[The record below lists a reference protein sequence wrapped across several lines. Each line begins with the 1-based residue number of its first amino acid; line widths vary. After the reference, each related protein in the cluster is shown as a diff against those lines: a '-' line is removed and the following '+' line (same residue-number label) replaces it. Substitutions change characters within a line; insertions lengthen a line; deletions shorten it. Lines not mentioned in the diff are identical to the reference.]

1 MTKKLIIF
9 IILISLLI
17 AGGIFWWWQSGKK
30 EGEIPTG
37 LPEGIEYATP
47 ETGVIEG
54 VVKPAPFSL
63 EDVVVDPETGL
74 KIVKDEI
81 VIIFKEGVSEE
92 ERNEIIASI
101 DGVVVGYGLSGQEV
115 DVKIKNSPSIE
126 DLKRIVKGLK
136 QNPKVEIADLSPV
149 GTIYPQRI
157 PNLGKDP
164 QWKDSWN
171 EKNPSGKNWGLE
183 AISTPSAWDHNDL
196 IQKVKIGIVDI
207 GFKINH
213 EDLKIPE
220 GISQIS
226 YLNLKKL
233 IRDID
238 EINSRE
244 KRKECK
250 LSQEGAINHGTHI
263 AGIVGAL
270 SNNEVG
276 ITGILWERDLSIYEI
291 DLKQYNLLKGVEW
304 LLNRGVKIINL
315 SFGFNSKCTPEEKIE
330 DGQEY
335 YNVKLKELRK
345 RFPDLLIIQAAGN
358 SDTEATKE
366 ILFNPELKKPKYEE
380 LEKVVITVGA
390 IELNPGKMKSFFTGD
405 WDKTFLAK
413 GNGQYLL
420 ADFSNY
426 GRLIDVVAPGVD
438 IYSTLRDESI
448 LNNLLCFDFFNR
460 HYGCM
465 QGTSMAAPFVTG
477 VAGLVWGANP
487 DLTAEQV
494 KEIIINSADRPI
506 TYKDKE
512 YKILNAKTSVELVLS
527 EGRKIAEE
535 GEEKKEERTEEKPDL
550 LKETGPAAL
559 VPKPPEEE
567 KPKEEQKETP
577 EIITSIPSGKI
588 AFVSDRD
595 GNKEIYMLKA
605 NSTKAINLTNNS
617 ADDWDPVWSPD
628 GSELAFVSD
637 RDGANKIYIMDSN
650 GSNVRGLTEGE
661 DPYWFPDG
669 SRIIFTY
676 LLEGEKFMCGSS
688 IYPRYGLFIIN
699 TNGKQKKEQLSLA
712 PSTFEKDDMLKKY
725 NLKDPII
732 SPDGEKIA
740 FSAGNW
746 NCGWQHSIYVI
757 NLKGEFLNKYS
768 TIPWKYPGDLFNPSW
783 SPDGV
788 KLIFNSYNG
797 YHGGYCS
804 RGAFFNDE
812 IEFKWGKC
820 NSELTG
826 KWELDQRYDI
836 WEVSE
841 ISQDRN
847 KLLKGDYPVWSPS
860 GKKIA
865 FTGKGFNVF
874 FMDNDGHNTKQV
886 TNLGRNW
893 DSDWSQ

>member
-1 MTKKLIIF
+1 MNRKFTIL
-9 IILISLLI
+9 IILILLFI
-17 AGGIFWWWQSGKK
+17 VGGVFWWWQSGKK

-37 LPEGIEYATP
+37 LPEGIEYVTP

-54 VVKPAPFSL
+54 VVKPAPFNP

-390 IELNPGKMKSFFTGD
+390 IENKGRGKYRM
-405 WDKTFLAK
+405 A
-413 GNGQYLL
+413 N
-420 ADFSNY
+420 FSNF
-426 GRLIDVVAPGVD
+426 GNLIDVVAPGVD
-438 IYSTLRDESI
+438 IYSTLRDESK
-448 LNNLLCFDFFNR
+448 LQNLLSFNFHWSKLFSNPFGPCFDFFNNA
-460 HYGCM
+460 YGCM

-477 VAGLVWGANP
+477 VAGLVWGATP

-535 GEEKKEERTEEKPDL
+535 GEEKEERR
-550 LKETGPAAL
+550 
-559 VPKPPEEE
+559 EE
-567 KPKEEQKETP
+567 KPKEEKFLE
-577 EIITSIPSGKI
+577 EIPSFQMPSFK
-588 AFVSDRD
+588 SLNYRD
-595 GNKEIYMLKA
+595 YAIPYPDWPVLKKEIESDITQLLVGVNKGREAMINVHVLSLVGSCTEHLKSLQEELLKKYEA
-605 NSTKAINLTNNS
+605 KILNSKIDNNKVIIE
-617 ADDWDPVWSPD
+617 AKIK
-628 GSELAFVSD
+628 GE
-637 RDGANKIYIMDSN
+637 KIYIGDIPLPHEIEVYPLENYRLFVYEKCGRAISIGFNGMVLENKWLDYENIVEYMINVIDSLSIPIEEPLSPSSLSDEQRKTDLHNIRNALEFYSAEYGKYPNSLYDLSKHFGGTVPTDPN
-650 GSNVRGLTEGE
+650 GSSYGWIDNTSEEQKYCIWTKLETKDVYFIAS
-661 DPYWFPDG
+661 PYNAEEVIHLPTTLD
-669 SRIIFTY
+669 
-676 LLEGEKFMCGSS
+676 ECCK
-688 IYPRYGLFIIN
+688 
-699 TNGKQKKEQLSLA
+699 LSK
-712 PSTFEKDDMLKKY
+712 P
-725 NLKDPII
+725 
-732 SPDGEKIA
+732 
-740 FSAGNW
+740 
-746 NCGWQHSIYVI
+746 
-757 NLKGEFLNKYS
+757 
-768 TIPWKYPGDLFNPSW
+768 
-783 SPDGV
+783 
-788 KLIFNSYNG
+788 
-797 YHGGYCS
+797 
-804 RGAFFNDE
+804 
-812 IEFKWGKC
+812 
-820 NSELTG
+820 
-826 KWELDQRYDI
+826 
-836 WEVSE
+836 
-841 ISQDRN
+841 
-847 KLLKGDYPVWSPS
+847 
-860 GKKIA
+860 
-865 FTGKGFNVF
+865 
-874 FMDNDGHNTKQV
+874 
-886 TNLGRNW
+886 
-893 DSDWSQ
+893 

>member
-1 MTKKLIIF
+1 MNKKLIIF
-9 IILISLLI
+9 IILISPLI
-17 AGGIFWWWQSGKK
+17 AGGVFWWWQSGKK

-37 LPEGIEYATP
+37 LPEGIEYVTP

-54 VVKPAPFSL
+54 VVKPAPFNP

-157 PNLGKDP
+157 PDSGRDP
-164 QWKDSWN
+164 QWAKDSWN

-390 IELNPGKMKSFFTGD
+390 IENKGGGKYRM
-405 WDKTFLAK
+405 A
-413 GNGQYLL
+413 N
-420 ADFSNY
+420 FSNF
-426 GRLIDVVAPGVD
+426 GNLIDVVAPGVD

-465 QGTSMAAPFVTG
+465 RGTSMAAPFVTG
-477 VAGLVWGANP
+477 VAGLVWGATP

-535 GEEKKEERTEEKPDL
+535 GEEKEERREERTEEKSIL
-550 LKETGPAAL
+550 QKLKDIPQNISEGISNFF
-559 VPKPPEEE
+559 EE
-567 KPKEEQKETP
+567 
-577 EIITSIPSGKI
+577 
-588 AFVSDRD
+588 
-595 GNKEIYMLKA
+595 
-605 NSTKAINLTNNS
+605 
-617 ADDWDPVWSPD
+617 
-628 GSELAFVSD
+628 
-637 RDGANKIYIMDSN
+637 
-650 GSNVRGLTEGE
+650 
-661 DPYWFPDG
+661 
-669 SRIIFTY
+669 
-676 LLEGEKFMCGSS
+676 
-688 IYPRYGLFIIN
+688 
-699 TNGKQKKEQLSLA
+699 KKEQVENVGGKTTLI
-712 PSTFEKDDMLKKY
+712 LK
-725 NLKDPII
+725 
-732 SPDGEKIA
+732 
-740 FSAGNW
+740 
-746 NCGWQHSIYVI
+746 
-757 NLKGEFLNKYS
+757 
-768 TIPWKYPGDLFNPSW
+768 
-783 SPDGV
+783 
-788 KLIFNSYNG
+788 
-797 YHGGYCS
+797 
-804 RGAFFNDE
+804 
-812 IEFKWGKC
+812 
-820 NSELTG
+820 
-826 KWELDQRYDI
+826 
-836 WEVSE
+836 
-841 ISQDRN
+841 
-847 KLLKGDYPVWSPS
+847 
-860 GKKIA
+860 
-865 FTGKGFNVF
+865 
-874 FMDNDGHNTKQV
+874 
-886 TNLGRNW
+886 
-893 DSDWSQ
+893 